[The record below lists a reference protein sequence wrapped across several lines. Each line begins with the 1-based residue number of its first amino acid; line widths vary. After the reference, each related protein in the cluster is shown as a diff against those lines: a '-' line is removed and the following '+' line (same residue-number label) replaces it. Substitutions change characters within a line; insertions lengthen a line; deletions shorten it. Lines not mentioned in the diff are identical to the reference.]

1 MVWKPCKEQTWWIW
15 LAMPE
20 QIPQVELCSLIFQDL
35 LSAMD
40 LARLKQT
47 EKDFS

>member
-1 MVWKPCKEQTWWIW
+1 MS
-15 LAMPE
+15 E
-20 QIPQVELCSLIFQDL
+20 QIPQVELRSLILQDL

-47 EKDFS
+47 SSEKLFLVYVCVT